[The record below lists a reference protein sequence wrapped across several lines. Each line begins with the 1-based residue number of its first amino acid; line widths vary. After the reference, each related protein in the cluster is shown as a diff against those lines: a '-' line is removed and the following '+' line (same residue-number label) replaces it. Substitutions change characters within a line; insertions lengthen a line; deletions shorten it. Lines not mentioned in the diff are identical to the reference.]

1 MAVNYAGYDAD
12 VVCDGGGAV
21 RVTIPATP
29 FQVVANAGVSIPCRK
44 VYITQ
49 VVGNTG
55 QVRVNIW
62 AVASSTVGINVPK
75 GATTAANGPG
85 QMPPLEL
92 NIADVNMLNFYS
104 STEND
109 TVDVLYIK

>member
-1 MAVNYAGYDAD
+1 MPRNLTGLDSNLASDA
-12 VVCDGGGAV
+12 GGAV

-29 FQVVANAGVSIPCRK
+29 FQVQANAGVSIPCRK

-49 VVGNTG
+49 AVGNTG
-55 QVRVNIW
+55 QVRVNIG
-62 AVASSTVGINVPK
+62 AVASATVGINVPK

-85 QMPPLEL
+85 QLPPLEL
-92 NIADVNMLNFYS
+92 NISDVNLLNFYS

-109 TVDVLYIK
+109 TVDILYLK